1 MGLFTKD
8 WGCWGGV
15 GGERFEENSQN
26 TFFSII
32 FFAKSVYFALRVRIR
47 IDFGRI
53 QEATGIEKSETFKGT
68 VSRDFS
74 LLVFFINQFPPS
86 PRVSH

>member
-1 MGLFTKD
+1 MGNFFKTLKANAHETTEKKTENLFD
-8 WGCWGGV
+8 
-15 GGERFEENSQN
+15 E
-26 TFFSII
+26 
-32 FFAKSVYFALRVRIR
+32 SVL
-47 IDFGRI
+47 
-53 QEATGIEKSETFKGT
+53 ELKGA